1 MALIF
6 YARISSK
13 EQNLARQLTRAKVV
27 HADKIFTD
35 QASGKSTKRPGLQK
49 MMDYIRE
56 GDVVEVTSLDRLSR
70 SYHDIQQIMQQFK
83 EQKVKLVI
91 DDLPQTKTDNQL
103 VNQFM
108 LDMMVNLLGFVAE
121 NERVKIRER
130 QRQGIKEAKRRGAYH
145 GRSKKYAPD
154 SKNRE
159 GRLVFNGIKR
169 DYLTGNYKSKTQLA
183 ERYGISRQQLYRI
196 VNALE

>member
-1 MALIF
+1 MALVF
-6 YARISSK
+6 YARVSSK
-13 EQNLARQLTRAKVV
+13 EQNLARQLARAKAVQ
-27 HADKIFTD
+27 ADKIFTD
-35 QASGKSTKRPGLQK
+35 QTSGKNIKRPGLQK

-56 GDVVEVTSLDRLSR
+56 GDVVEVASLDRISR

-91 DDLPQTKTDNQL
+91 DDLPQTKTDNKL

-108 LDMMVNLLGFVAE
+108 LDTMVNLLGFVAE

-130 QRQGIKEAKRRGAYH
+130 QRQGIEEAKRRGAYH

-154 SKNRE
+154 SKDRE
-159 GRLVFNGIKR
+159 GRLVFNSIKH
-169 DYLTGNYKSKTQLA
+169 DYLAGNYKSKAQLA
-183 ERYGISRQQLYRI
+183 RRYGISRQQLYRI
-196 VNALE
+196 INTFE